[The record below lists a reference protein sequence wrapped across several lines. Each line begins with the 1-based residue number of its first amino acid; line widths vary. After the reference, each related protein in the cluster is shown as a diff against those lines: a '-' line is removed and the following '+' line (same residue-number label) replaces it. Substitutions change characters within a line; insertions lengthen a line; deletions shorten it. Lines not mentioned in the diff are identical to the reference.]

1 MTTEER
7 VRAAIGAFTDAP
19 VGTIRPLGGGFY
31 GRVFL
36 ADADEGI
43 VVKLYL
49 FPNLA
54 RREALQLETLA
65 RRGRVRMPKVYFAS
79 DDALLMEYIPGEN
92 AGHVSDIPAPSR
104 RRVAEEIVESLIIWH
119 GVRNP
124 EGFGELDAPS
134 FEKDFR
140 DFYHPI
146 AAAVRDKAQILH
158 ERGALDRQ
166 TMAAF
171 DRSLERFWDIF
182 SLPIRDARLIH
193 GDYNTWNVLLA
204 EDLSHVRAVIDP
216 FGCRWTDPEFDLYQL
231 DNANGRMYG
240 LHELYGKM
248 RALSDNYPQKRA
260 FYELYTEL
268 NHFYDAGVSLQKSN
282 IPAQAGT
289 LAKYL

>member
-1 MTTEER
+1 MEEK
-7 VRAAIGAFTDAP
+7 VRAAVGAFTNAP
-19 VGTIRPLGGGFY
+19 IKSIRSLGGGFY
-31 GRVFL
+31 GQVFL
-36 ADADEGI
+36 AVADEGI

-65 RRGRVRMPKVYFAS
+65 RLGKARMPRVYFVS

-92 AGHVSDIPAPSR
+92 AGHVKEIPEPSR
-104 RRVAEEIVESLIIWH
+104 VRVAEEIVESLVAWH
-119 GVRNP
+119 SVRHP
-124 EGFGELDAPS
+124 EGFGELDAPA

-140 DFYHPI
+140 DLYYPV
-146 AAAVRDKAQILH
+146 AAAVRGKAQILH

-166 TMAAF
+166 AMAVF
-171 DRSLERFWDIF
+171 DHSLGRFRDIF

-204 EDLSHVRAVIDP
+204 EDLSHMRAVIDP
-216 FGCRWTDPEFDLYQL
+216 FGCSWADPEFDLYQL
-231 DNANGRMYG
+231 DNANGKMYG
-240 LHELYGKM
+240 LHELYRK
-248 RALSDNYPQKRA
+248 RQTLSDNYPQKRA